1 MLISVIIPVYR
12 AEAYV
17 ERCLRSIEAQR
28 YDDFE
33 VIIIND
39 CSPDGSMAVVENTL
53 TDCPRLK
60 ARSVVLHNDRNI
72 GSALTRRRGMR
83 QARGEY
89 VVQVDSD
96 DYVSADFLS
105 QLAAVATADDA
116 DIVICDFFFDIDGRL
131 SRRHYPVTPSAER
144 SECFRQAMA
153 GITHNG
159 LWNKLVRRS
168 LYVDNNIYPVE
179 GINMFDDKS
188 VTFRLIYFAK
198 RISLLNKPLYYYNR
212 SNESAITKTARA
224 ARFEQTYALL
234 DLIDKFG
241 EEHPYDT
248 TMRKGI
254 QEYKLLVTSAML
266 YYATN
271 EQISRLPSLERDV
284 PWSVLLATPAAKI
297 HHKTIVAL
305 AKLHLRPAVRLIRR
319 FAANKQ

>member
-96 DYVSADFLS
+96 DYVSDDFLS
-105 QLAAVATADDA
+105 QLAAVATAEDS
-116 DIVICDFFFDIDGRL
+116 DIVMCDMYFDNNGTL
-131 SRRHYPVTPSAER
+131 TQRRYPITPSTGR
-144 SECFRQAMA
+144 SECFRQAMS
-153 GITHNG
+153 GVLHNG
-159 LWNKLVRRS
+159 LSNKLVRRS
-168 LYVDNNIYPVE
+168 LYADNNVYPVE

-198 RISLLNKPLYYYNR
+198 KISILNEPLYYYNR

-224 ARFEQTYALL
+224 ARFKQTYALL

-241 EEHPYDT
+241 EEHPYDA

-254 QEYKLLVTSAML
+254 QEYKILVASAML
-266 YYATN
+266 FYATN
-271 EQISRLPSLERDV
+271 EQLSRFPSLERDV